1 MEKSTS
7 SRYRILDTIRR
18 HPNISRIELASYTE
32 LSRGAVTGITQTLLD
47 SGLIVEKPSIEPNE
61 SGRGR
66 PRIMLSI
73 SPDAGYVL
81 GIKLSLHQ
89 MSFSITDLKGDVVNT
104 MHLPFRGSQQCDMA
118 IDVIDM
124 GVQRCLE
131 NAGVNRNRISGICV
145 GIPGYI
151 NHETGMCHWSPIFI
165 ERDIPF
171 AALLHQRLDIDTVI
185 ENDANLVTLAEH
197 WYGMG
202 RDLSCF
208 AVVTVEH
215 GIGMGLVIDNEL
227 YRGANGI
234 GPELGHSKV
243 ETEGRPCRCGQLGC
257 VEAYASDYAILR
269 EADENFS
276 LDAYNENPKA
286 YHDAIT
292 RITDQARG
300 GDERLAKILFDAGTR
315 LGQAVGNMIATINP
329 PTVIFTGDGMRAG
342 DALIGPAIE
351 EARRLKLS
359 GDNYETEFISHV
371 WGDEVWAQGAATLM
385 LQHIYADPDYGVV
398 PQRPGDDL
406 APTDHI
412 AERA

>member
-1 MEKSTS
+1 MEKPTS

-18 HPNISRIELASYTE
+18 YPNISRIELASYTE
-32 LSRGAVTGITQTLLD
+32 LSRGAVTGITQSLLD
-47 SGLIVEKPSIEPNE
+47 SGLIIEKPSIENNE
-61 SGRGR
+61 GGRGR

-89 MSFSITDLKGDVVNT
+89 MSFSITDLKGDVVYT
-104 MHLPFRGSQQCDMA
+104 MHLPFRGNQQCDVA

-131 NAGVNRNRISGICV
+131 NAGVDRDRISGVCI
-145 GIPGYI
+145 GIPGYVS
-151 NHETGMCHWSPIFI
+151 HEAGMCHWSPIFL

-171 AALLHQRLDIDTVI
+171 AELLRQRLNIDTFI

-197 WYGMG
+197 WFGKG

-208 AVVTVEH
+208 AVVTIEH
-215 GIGMGLVIDNEL
+215 GIGMGLVIDNKL

-292 RITDQARG
+292 RISDQARG
-300 GDERLAKILFDAGTR
+300 GDNRLANILLEAGTR
-315 LGQAVGNMIATINP
+315 LGQAVGNMIAMINP

-342 DALIGPAIE
+342 DTLIGPAIE
-351 EARRLKLS
+351 EAQRLKLS
-359 GDNYETEFISHV
+359 GDHYETEFISHV
-371 WGDEVWAQGAATLM
+371 WGDEVWAQGAAALM
-385 LQHIYADPDYGVV
+385 LQHIYADPDYGIA
-398 PQRPGDDL
+398 PQQHGDDH
-406 APTDHI
+406 APVRQITEN
-412 AERA
+412 A